1 MLIRVFITMKRIL
14 LLLLLAFSGH
24 AFAETIDGRTLGLT
38 TQDKNGFHMVLI
50 TANAKAASSSVLSVV
65 SDKPARKIHANYS
78 RERFE
83 KLWSGV
89 NTLDLSPY
97 KLSKETK
104 DLGPAD
110 NYIVTIGFGGGMDDL
125 VSMTY
130 LIPKCKAS
138 PEIMAFINKLVAG
151 LLPVGSPGLL
161 HPCKAAKTS

>member
-1 MLIRVFITMKRIL
+1 MMKVFFL
-14 LLLLLAFSGH
+14 LFLVFSGH

-38 TQDKNGFHMVLI
+38 TQDKNGFHMVLVVV
-50 TANAKAASSSVLSVV
+50 NGKAASSSVLSVA

-78 RERFE
+78 SERFE
-83 KLWSGV
+83 KLWSSV

-110 NYIVTIGFGGGMDDL
+110 NYIVTIGFGGRMDDL

-161 HPCKAAKTS
+161 HSCAAGKRS

>member
-1 MLIRVFITMKRIL
+1 MKRVFFL
-14 LLLLLAFSGH
+14 LLFMFTGH
-24 AFAETIDGRTLGLT
+24 VFAETIDGRTLGLT
-38 TQDKNGFHMVLI
+38 TQDKNGFHMVLVV
-50 TANAKAASSSVLSVV
+50 ASAKAASSSVLSVT
-65 SDKPARKIHANYS
+65 SDKPARKIHANYP

-83 KLWSGV
+83 KLWRSV

-110 NYIVTIGFGGGMDDL
+110 NYIVTVGFGGRMDDL

-138 PEIMAFINKLVAG
+138 PEIQAFVNKLVAG

-161 HPCKAAKTS
+161 HSCAAGKRS